1 MFVGHI
7 EEILAYA
14 WFDWKEWSEWSPCS
28 NMGKKTRTREC
39 PGVHC
44 LDDGQGN
51 GMLSNGTEI
60 ADCTVSTSYYIL
72 FEYQINEQYE
82 IITQGQRFSKN

>member
-60 ADCTVSTSYYIL
+60 ADCTVSTYLTYIPTVSQD
-72 FEYQINEQYE
+72 F
-82 IITQGQRFSKN
+82 